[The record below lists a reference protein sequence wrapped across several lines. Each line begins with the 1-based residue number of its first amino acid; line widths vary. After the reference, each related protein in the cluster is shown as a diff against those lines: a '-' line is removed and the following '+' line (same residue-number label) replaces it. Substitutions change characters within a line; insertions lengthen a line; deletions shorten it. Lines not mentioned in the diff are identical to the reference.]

1 MVHSV
6 SQEKRTALAYHL
18 EGCDCEHAGIKVVL
32 QEQRKQWLWERS
44 EKRRAG
50 RRFNCDREQCK
61 NTDRM

>member
-32 QEQRKQWLWERS
+32 QEQRKQ
-44 EKRRAG
+44 
-50 RRFNCDREQCK
+50 
-61 NTDRM
+61 